1 MSPDFAFK
9 IAIENGLLSD
19 DPNAENYAGLY
30 MYMGIENHGTDREL
44 ILFKNINTRQYL
56 KF

>member
-1 MSPDFAFK
+1 MHPDFAFK

-19 DPNAENYAGLY
+19 DPNAHNYAGLY
-30 MYMGIENHGTDREL
+30 MYMGIENHGTDNEL
-44 ILFKNINTRQYL
+44 LTFKNINTRHYL